1 MQYVPLLCFVECWM
15 LIDRLQGV
23 RIYDTSTSQRI
34 TYISRSADSPRA
46 DLFKLTLH
54 WSNPTTLLIGW
65 ADYIKIAKIKER
77 EPRRGGVVGGLTTS
91 LSGTKE
97 VYVEIEKI
105 FQVDC
110 MISGIVDYGKKDYLI
125 LAYPTEEEEEEG
137 VEVDPYKR
145 KEGSRPE
152 LRIIS
157 SEGKELSSDA
167 LSLKGFEKFSCRD
180 YSLSLAPPP
189 APSPTPLPPT
199 GKKLKPL
206 YEPTFYITSPKE
218 IIVSKPRD
226 EEDHINWLIE
236 QKQYK
241 NALDALEK
249 TWDGKLVERFDLTE
263 IGRKYLQALV
273 EDGSCPA
280 STVVVSVFTAVASRS
295 VHESGGEL
303 QADFGV
309 QCEALGGLDLPLRRK
324 RTDGGECYSTL
335 MSSIK
340 N

>member
-1 MQYVPLLCFVECWM
+1 MRYVASHRLRVARM
-15 LIDRLQGV
+15 LIGEFQGV

-34 TYISRSADSPRA
+34 TYISRSAESPRA

-180 YSLSLAPPP
+180 YSLSLAPPA

-199 GKKLKPL
+199 GKKSKPL
-206 YEPTFYITSPKE
+206 YESTFYITSPKE

-241 NALDALEK
+241 NALDALEESS
-249 TWDGKLVERFDLTE
+249 DAKLVERFDLTE
-263 IGRKYLQALV
+263 IGRNYLQALV
-273 EDGSCPA
+273 EDGSFF
-280 STVVVSVFTAVASRS
+280 S
-295 VHESGGEL
+295 
-303 QADFGV
+303 
-309 QCEALGGLDLPLRRK
+309 PLRSCR
-324 RTDGGECYSTL
+324 R
-335 MSSIK
+335 
-340 N
+340 